1 VFFLIV
7 FIVYGLV
14 MVGVTGF
21 AWQRGD
27 ASRLTH
33 GMDSAGNLCGMPGQ
47 PRVPSDAALRP
58 TAMSVHG
65 ATWGK
70 RKLIWFPAAPKLNV
84 PNSLK
89 LGICVDHCPKLG
101 DVVQAYVE
109 GAGPWSVLYDSVPV
123 LGRCVPLLKDKDRVQ
138 GLTDLRASVKATAWV
153 LWFVQNA
160 WAFRWAVGVVTLTA
174 VGFCFAWTTLMTVAM
189 RPIIHLTLALLTGV
203 LGTTAYLLWTQSETA
218 LVGMQAFW
226 AKVGAGVVVVLLAAY
241 VILLTL
247 VGSRIQIAAEII
259 EMSAQVLLRAPRL
272 LTVPLASFGWWL
284 LLTVWW
290 VYVSALLNTAGQ
302 IHDGDVQFPKGS
314 HIHVTYADSSGSLGQ
329 MAWATL
335 FGYLWTSSFLA
346 AFAYMSIAFVSVA
359 WYFSAP
365 GAAKSVPEGA
375 VGRSIEI
382 TWRYHLGTLAIGSL
396 LLSMVQAL
404 RLFFRVVEQQCRKL
418 RDSNRLWQSVVNC
431 IHCCLGCMERG
442 VQLVDQTAYVV
453 TCIEGTGFC
462 ASAGTGVQL
471 VYHNVARVGT
481 AAVVVD
487 AVLYLVKF
495 SITGVNALLAWGLMT
510 RVDYFKVD
518 DGAKLP
524 GLILVAI
531 ITYMTSCFFVGV
543 FHTVVDA
550 VLLCFLVDERDNN
563 GKERPFYMPP
573 ALQELTARRNLL
585 TDTKGVP

>member
-1 VFFLIV
+1 MGRRSGHA
-7 FIVYGLV
+7 YGGRLLFCLDNV
-14 MVGVTGF
+14 DDG
-21 AWQRGD
+21 GD
-27 ASRLTH
+27 AANH
-33 GMDSAGNLCGMPGQ
+33 
-47 PRVPSDAALRP
+47 PSDA
-58 TAMSVHG
+58 
-65 ATWGK
+65 
-70 RKLIWFPAAPKLNV
+70 
-84 PNSLK
+84 
-89 LGICVDHCPKLG
+89 
-101 DVVQAYVE
+101 
-109 GAGPWSVLYDSVPV
+109 
-123 LGRCVPLLKDKDRVQ
+123 
-138 GLTDLRASVKATAWV
+138 RASRGRSGHHRVSALDAERDGACRDAGLLGQGWGRRSRCTAGG
-153 LWFVQNA
+153 LRHPPDA
-160 WAFRWAVGVVTLTA
+160 
-174 VGFCFAWTTLMTVAM
+174 
-189 RPIIHLTLALLTGV
+189 
-203 LGTTAYLLWTQSETA
+203 
-218 LVGMQAFW
+218 
-226 AKVGAGVVVVLLAAY
+226 AGQ
-241 VILLTL
+241 
-247 VGSRIQIAAEII
+247 RIQIAAEII

-518 DGAKLP
+518 DGAKFP

-550 VLLCFLVDERDNN
+550 VFAMFPGRRARQQWQGAAILHAARTSGANSTPQPTHRHK
-563 GKERPFYMPP
+563 GGP
-573 ALQELTARRNLL
+573 LTSMICTR
-585 TDTKGVP
+585 